1 MPQRRIRFLNKGVY
15 HIFNQ
20 TIEKKRIFEN
30 TDLCNIF
37 LETLRF
43 YQSSKPIISF
53 SKYRN
58 LDPKDKKK
66 IDNQILMK
74 KFFNFKI
81 LAFCLMPTHFHLI
94 LQQITE
100 NTIIKPV
107 GDIMNSFTR
116 YFNVK
121 VERRGPIFLPR
132 VHAQNIT
139 SDEQLTHSSRYLHL
153 NPYSSGL
160 IKDKNDLESYPF
172 SSFGEYLNKTKNPL
186 SDTEEVLYHFNYEPK
201 EYKDFVL
208 NHADWQKTLELVK
221 YTKRWKI

>member
-1 MPQRRIRFLNKGVY
+1 MPLRRIKFLNKGIY

-30 TDLCNIF
+30 ADLCNIF

-43 YQSSKPIISF
+43 YRSKKPTISF
-53 SKYRN
+53 SKYRS
-58 LDPKDKKK
+58 LDPKDRKK
-66 IDNQILMK
+66 IDHQISMK
-74 KFFNFKI
+74 KFFKFKI
-81 LAFCLMPTHFHLI
+81 LSYCLMPTHFHLL

-100 NTIIKPV
+100 ESIIKPV

-121 VERRGPIFLPR
+121 FERRGPIFLPR
-132 VHAQNIT
+132 VHAQNMT
-139 SDEQLTHSSRYLHL
+139 SDEQLMHSSRYLHL

-160 IKDKNDLESYPF
+160 IKDKRELENYPF
-172 SSFGEYLNKTKNPL
+172 SSFGEYLNKTENPL
-186 SDTEEVLYHFNYEPK
+186 CEPGDVLYHFNYDPK
-201 EYKDFVL
+201 KYKEFVL
-208 NHADWQKTLELVK
+208 NHADWQRTLELVK